1 MTHRDDHE
9 HLLLPPDPE
18 DAPGWPD
25 WPAPARRR
33 VALCALLDRIAEL
46 TAGGARVR
54 VLVPEEARHT
64 WRGLG
69 AALDSYGM
77 AASVAAAGDEQDV
90 ERVEMPADPAA
101 ARRGAYGV
109 ALLGAGAAPV
119 RYLGLTVAGEAAGAG
134 QTSGATEGPW
144 QVVTDE
150 GWRTTLTPAALLDPL
165 LALRPG
171 QRLHAFVL
179 ATREPALVSAWH

>member
-1 MTHRDDHE
+1 MIDPDLE
-9 HLLLPPDPE
+9 HLLLPPDPD
-18 DAPGWPD
+18 DAPGWQE

-33 VALCALLDRIAEL
+33 LALCALLDRIDEL
-46 TAGGARVR
+46 TAGGGRVR
-54 VLVPEEARHT
+54 VLVPEDAWHT

-77 AASVAAAGDEQDV
+77 AASVAAAAEAQDV
-90 ERVEMPADPAA
+90 ERVEMPADPDA

-119 RYLGLTVAGEAAGAG
+119 RHLGLTVAGEPARAGVPN
-134 QTSGATEGPW
+134 GAMEGSW
-144 QVVTDE
+144 QVLTDE
-150 GWRTTLTPAALLDPL
+150 GWRTTLSRAALLDPI

-171 QRLHAFVL
+171 QRLQAVVL
-179 ATREPALVSAWH
+179 ATREPAILSAWH

>member
-1 MTHRDDHE
+1 MTDRDLE
-9 HLLLPPDPE
+9 HLLLPPDPD
-18 DAPGWPD
+18 DAPGWQD
-25 WPAPARRR
+25 WPAAARRR

-46 TAGGARVR
+46 TAGGGRVR
-54 VLVPEEARHT
+54 VLVPAEGWQT

-77 AASVAAAGDEQDV
+77 AAAVTAAAGEQDV

-119 RYLGLTVAGEAAGAG
+119 RYLGLTVAGEPAGAG
-134 QTSGATEGPW
+134 GPNGAAEGPW

-150 GWRTTLTPAALLDPL
+150 GWRTTLTRAALLDPI

-171 QRLHAFVL
+171 QRLQAVVL
-179 ATREPALVSAWH
+179 ATREPAILSAWH